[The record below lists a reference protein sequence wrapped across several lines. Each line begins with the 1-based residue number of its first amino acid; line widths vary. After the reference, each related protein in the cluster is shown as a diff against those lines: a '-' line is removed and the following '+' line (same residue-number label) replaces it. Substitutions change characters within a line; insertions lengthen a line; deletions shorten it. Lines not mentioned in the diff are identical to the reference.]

1 MTDDEDVFVARFDL
15 GEFRHA
21 AARFCKHIIL
31 ARWRAEPGFLDR
43 SGLSRWGLGEID
55 REIRPADQLLLLAER
70 DLAFLNREFLP
81 RCGSGGL
88 ELTDERTPE
97 GRLIA
102 ELAFIDQCT
111 GGGPERHGPLLE
123 AAERIRHG
131 EAARWEEVFDWGRL
145 AAIRDE
151 LDRLPHPARDWSSV
165 GNLIDRHRLCVI
177 DGGGRREA
185 FYDGAEIG
193 GDDEEDEGR
202 PGNVWHRVQRAW
214 RLLFALAVRAR
225 QGRGVSADDRLGI
238 DLRSATAD
246 LRKIVPPSL
255 AGMIRRKGGVYRL
268 VIAPDKVIAVRL
280 EAREYLYETAEVRP
294 ESPA

>member
-1 MTDDEDVFVARFDL
+1 MTDDEDVFVPQFDL

-21 AARFCKHIIL
+21 AARYCKHLIL
-31 ARWRAEPGFLDR
+31 ARWRAEPDFFDR

-55 REIRPADQLLLLAER
+55 RETRSPDQLLLLAER

-81 RCGSGGL
+81 RCGSGGVRP
-88 ELTDERTPE
+88 TDERTPA

-111 GGGPERHGPLLE
+111 GGGPGRHSLLLE
-123 AAERIRHG
+123 AVERIRNG
-131 EAARWEEVFDWGRL
+131 GAAHWEEIFDWDRL

-165 GNLIDRHRLCVI
+165 GDLAVRHRLCVI

-185 FYDGAEIG
+185 FYDGAEVG

-202 PGNVWHRVQRAW
+202 SGNIWHRKQRAW

-225 QGRGVSADDRLGI
+225 QGRGVIGDDRLGI
-238 DLRSATAD
+238 DLRCATAD

-255 AGMIRRKGGVYRL
+255 AGMIRRERGVYRL
-268 VIAPDKVIAVRL
+268 VIAPEEVIAVRF
-280 EAREYLYETAEVRP
+280 ETREYLYETAEVRP
-294 ESPA
+294 DSLA